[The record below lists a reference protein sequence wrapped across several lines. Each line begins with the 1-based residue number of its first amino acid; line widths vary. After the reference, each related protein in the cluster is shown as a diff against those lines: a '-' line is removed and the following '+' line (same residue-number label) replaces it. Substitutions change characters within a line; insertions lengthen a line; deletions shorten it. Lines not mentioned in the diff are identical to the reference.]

1 MGILKN
7 ITDEYFGKTKRDEDK
22 ITFNIPDMKFVDMG
36 GSVLWADNDL
46 AVVGNLHGLPF
57 KFLFTYNSIRNIDFG
72 DGLRLPTVK
81 AICELEKVKSKFRS
95 LGKGLGKVV
104 LVDDFMDDKRTL
116 RFYCINKNN
125 EDECYRLTS
134 DINKRKDGVK
144 CVNLYTSP
152 FKVVTVDMDSQY
164 FEVRLVKDK

>member
-1 MGILKN
+1 MSVLSKL
-7 ITDEYFGKTKRDEDK
+7 TDEYFGETERDEDK
-22 ITFNIPDMKFVDMG
+22 IIFNIPDMEFVDMG

-46 AVVGNLHGLPF
+46 AVVGDLHGLPF

-81 AICELEKVKSKFRS
+81 EICELEKVKSKLRS
-95 LGKGLGKVV
+95 LGKVV

-116 RFYCINKNN
+116 RFHCINKNN

-152 FKVVTVDMDSQY
+152 FKVTTVDMDSQY

>member
-1 MGILKN
+1 M
-7 ITDEYFGKTKRDEDK
+7 
-22 ITFNIPDMKFVDMG
+22 
-36 GSVLWADNDL
+36 
-46 AVVGNLHGLPF
+46 
-57 KFLFTYNSIRNIDFG
+57 
-72 DGLRLPTVK
+72 RLPTVK
-81 AICELEKVKSKFRS
+81 EICELEKVKSKLRS
-95 LGKGLGKVV
+95 LGKVV

-116 RFYCINKNN
+116 RFHCINKNN

-152 FKVVTVDMDSQY
+152 FKVTTVDMDSQY